1 MSVKMIGIEDD
12 GIAALACEEQLD
24 GLAMTADGDAPLRK
38 VLGEGCYA
46 KRVALDLGQTAYI
59 DSAAIGWLLSSHK
72 AFKDAGGRLVLYAL
86 QPGVQR
92 VIDMMRIGTVLE
104 IAKDREHALTQLRE
118 NKS

>member
-12 GIAALACEEQLD
+12 GIAVLACEAQLD
-24 GLAMTADGDAPLRK
+24 GLAMTADGNAPLK
-38 VLGEGCYA
+38 QVLGEGCYT
-46 KRVALDLGQTAYI
+46 KRVALDLGQTGYI

-72 AFKDAGGRLVLYAL
+72 AFKDAGGRIVIYAV

-104 IAKDREHALTQLRE
+104 LAPDQEQALNQLRG
-118 NKS
+118 N